1 MKADEI
7 SDGARELRNN
17 YQRAWRRKNPHKLRQ
32 YHIAYWQR
40 LYEQQQ
46 QKIAVP
52 GDDGKPRMTANQLEL
67 LMPR

>member
-7 SDGARELRNN
+7 SDGARELRND

-32 YHIAYWQR
+32 YMNAYWQR
-40 LYEQQQ
+40 RYDQQQ
-46 QKIAVP
+46 QKIDVP
-52 GDDGKPRMTANQLEL
+52 GDDGKKRMTADQLEL

>member
-52 GDDGKPRMTANQLEL
+52 GDDGKPRMTADQLEL
-67 LMPR
+67 MMPR